1 MNDTKVTIETVKE
14 IYHKPLTTLIFEA
27 QKIHH
32 RYQDPS
38 GVQLCTLKSIKTGS
52 CSEDCKYCPQAA
64 RYNTFVKESPLLDP
78 ETVLKDA
85 KAAQQDGASRFC
97 MGAAWRRVYNTKE
110 FRSVLETVSG
120 VKKLGLE
127 VCCTLGLL
135 NEKQA
140 QLLSDAGCDVYN
152 HNLDSSR
159 EFYKE
164 IITTRTYDDRLETLE
179 NVRKAGMEVCSG
191 GIIGM
196 GEKIRDRHGLLMEL
210 ANMSPPPDS
219 VPINAL
225 IAVKGTPLEEQEFVD
240 SFEFVRMIATARI
253 LMPKTMVRLSAGRSK
268 MNDEMQVLC
277 FLAGANS
284 IFLGDKLLTTSNP
297 ESSSDHKLLARLGLH
312 PLSPETAREIHRYAE
327 VQDILDQSKK
337 QETELASFSR

>member
-1 MNDTKVTIETVKE
+1 M
-14 IYHKPLTTLIFEA
+14 
-27 QKIHH
+27 
-32 RYQDPS
+32 
-38 GVQLCTLKSIKTGS
+38 
-52 CSEDCKYCPQAA
+52 
-64 RYNTFVKESPLLDP
+64 KESPLLDP

-85 KAAQQDGASRFC
+85 KAAQQAGVSRFC

-196 GEKIRDRHGLLMEL
+196 GE
-210 ANMSPPPDS
+210 
-219 VPINAL
+219 
-225 IAVKGTPLEEQEFVD
+225 
-240 SFEFVRMIATARI
+240 
-253 LMPKTMVRLSAGRSK
+253 
-268 MNDEMQVLC
+268 
-277 FLAGANS
+277 NS
-284 IFLGDKLLTTSNP
+284 RPTWAFNGISEYVSTSRFC
-297 ESSSDHKLLARLGLH
+297 S
-312 PLSPETAREIHRYAE
+312 Y
-327 VQDILDQSKK
+327 
-337 QETELASFSR
+337 